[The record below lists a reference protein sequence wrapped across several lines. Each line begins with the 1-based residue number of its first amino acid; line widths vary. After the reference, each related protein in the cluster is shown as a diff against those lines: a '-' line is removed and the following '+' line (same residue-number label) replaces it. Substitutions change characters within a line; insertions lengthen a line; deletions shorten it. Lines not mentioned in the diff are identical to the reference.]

1 MDIMM
6 NLLQH
11 MKSFT
16 AQAHVLKT
24 MRVHGKKE
32 KRMNLQPSISFNIEV
47 NSDRNEE
54 AIREQY
60 ILVRDGGGQ
69 LWRALSDH

>member
-11 MKSFT
+11 MKKFT

-24 MRVHGKKE
+24 MRAHGVKE
-32 KRMNLQPSISFNIEV
+32 KRENLQPSSFLKIQV

-54 AIREQY
+54 AIREQ
-60 ILVRDGGGQ
+60 
-69 LWRALSDH
+69 